1 MTPAVVL
8 VGPSGSGKSTVG
20 RIVAERLGVAHRDT
34 DADIEASADLSVADI
49 FVEHGEDRFRELE
62 RSAVTAALAE
72 HEGVLSLG
80 GGAVM
85 DDGTR
90 TRLRGG
96 PVVFLDVGI
105 ADAARRVGL
114 NRDRPLLIG
123 NPRAQLLRLMEARR
137 PLYEEVAAVTVQTD
151 GKTPEQVGDEV
162 LRALA
167 ALA

>member
-1 MTPAVVL
+1 MTPALVL

-20 RIVAERLGVAHRDT
+20 RIVAELLGVPHRDT
-34 DADIEASADLSVADI
+34 DADVEAGAQQSVGDI
-49 FVEHGEDRFRELE
+49 FVEHGEQRFRELE
-62 RSAVTAALAE
+62 RAAVTAALTE

-85 DDGTR
+85 DKGTR

-162 LRALA
+162 VRALA

>member
-20 RIVAERLGVAHRDT
+20 RMVAERLGLPHRDT
-34 DADIEASADLSVADI
+34 DADVEAGAELSVADI
-49 FVEHGEDRFRELE
+49 FVEQGEQRFRQLE
-62 RSAVTAALAE
+62 RAAVTAALAE

-90 TRLRGG
+90 ARLRGG

-151 GKTPEQVGDEV
+151 AKTPEQVADEV
-162 LRALA
+162 LCALA